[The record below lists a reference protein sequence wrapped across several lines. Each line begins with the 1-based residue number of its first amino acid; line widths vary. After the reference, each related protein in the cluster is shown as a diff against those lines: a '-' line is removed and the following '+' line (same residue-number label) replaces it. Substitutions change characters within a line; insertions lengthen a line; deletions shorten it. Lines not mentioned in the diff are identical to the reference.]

1 RLSLSVSDQRVRSIA
16 GGKLNYDRAELT
28 ELVMA
33 SAVAASHQPAAS
45 VMARV
50 DRLDLVVGHLEEM
63 RRGGG
68 GGRRSS
74 CGGSPSTT
82 TTTVSSNE
90 SGSSSVA
97 STPRGM
103 SCRPAKEALE
113 EARAKGSLVDRI
125 ASLETRVLKMEEEME
140 VTSSDVRNTG
150 SDEKQQRSA
159 AGNKKAEKRK
169 RLKSLVK
176 SCVRGKL
183 NTND

>member
-1 RLSLSVSDQRVRSIA
+1 MSDQRVRSIA

-63 RRGGG
+63 RGGGG

-125 ASLETRVLKMEEEME
+125 ASLETRVLK
-140 VTSSDVRNTG
+140 VTI
-150 SDEKQQRSA
+150 
-159 AGNKKAEKRK
+159 
-169 RLKSLVK
+169 LLV
-176 SCVRGKL
+176 L
-183 NTND
+183 

>member
-1 RLSLSVSDQRVRSIA
+1 
-16 GGKLNYDRAELT
+16 
-28 ELVMA
+28 MA

-63 RRGGG
+63 RGGGG

-125 ASLETRVLKMEEEME
+125 ASLETRVLK
-140 VTSSDVRNTG
+140 VTI
-150 SDEKQQRSA
+150 
-159 AGNKKAEKRK
+159 
-169 RLKSLVK
+169 LLV
-176 SCVRGKL
+176 L
-183 NTND
+183 

>member
-1 RLSLSVSDQRVRSIA
+1 
-16 GGKLNYDRAELT
+16 
-28 ELVMA
+28 MA
-33 SAVAASHQPAAS
+33 SAVAASHQPAAAAS

-63 RRGGG
+63 RSGGG

-74 CGGSPSTT
+74 CGGGSPSTT
-82 TTTVSSNE
+82 TTTVSSE

-125 ASLETRVLKMEEEME
+125 AFLETRVLKMEEDME
-140 VTSSDVRNTG
+140 VTSSDVRSSG
-150 SDEKQQRSA
+150 SDERKQQRSA
-159 AGNKKAEKRK
+159 GGNKKPAEKGK